1 MAMIR
6 IWFKSGAYGEGNN
19 EFAHINLRSNRDEAN
34 QLQNYIDAHMYML
47 EPLHFGETTIS
58 WDSKDVYAKVLEW
71 RHYKRRSKSS
81 GTVSSINPK
90 PAQSMIKLDVTSLE
104 NQSHVNSQVD
114 VRRRQLYA
122 PIEMC
127 SICNNNLGYHIDLF
141 GTTYDLPPQVVAWR
155 YSMQQ
160 GITKEYIEAPLLD
173 KEVINFGIGTF
184 IRSVNMHHYEIWMVQ
199 LSSLKAS
206 KFGCIYVPGSEGKS
220 IEDLSPGDI
229 IEVPSV
235 YAKRVECTILSPKID
250 KEKES
255 MEALNGGN
263 GYRTF
268 MNLMK
273 DAIHERK
280 HHEDIGAQVEATKV
294 YERDLQH
301 SISFNDLDVESFENM
316 FHGKKTTKALEKAH
330 EYSENTSL
338 YRRAESIHVP
348 CYEKHDLS
356 KGQDNDKN
364 LTPMECIG
372 EMNAKMNEETLTSE
386 WDNEHVYKPI
396 LADQSLSNE
405 VSDNDVEEE
414 IIGIVE
420 HEIKLGNLKIKISAP
435 NSPKDLEENSI
446 VSLLNM
452 EVEEMESIA
461 LQAMGLHDVDEM
473 YGSLESIIKGLKDEY
488 MNFFVECISK
498 SDPLYLLRCY
508 ATWATYSKNEK

>member
-6 IWFKSGAYGEGNN
+6 SWFKSRAYGEGNN

-34 QLQNYIDAHMYML
+34 QLQNCIDAHMYML

-71 RHYKRRSKSS
+71 HHYKRRSKSS
-81 GTVSSINPK
+81 GMVSSINPK

-114 VRRRQLYA
+114 VRRRRLYA

-173 KEVINFGIGTF
+173 KE
-184 IRSVNMHHYEIWMVQ
+184 
-199 LSSLKAS
+199 
-206 KFGCIYVPGSEGKS
+206 
-220 IEDLSPGDI
+220 GDI

-273 DAIHERK
+273 DVIHERK

-446 VSLLNM
+446 STLEQVHNIIATKLLVNYASVQPQTKFSELGVDSLDT
-452 EVEEMESIA
+452 VEIM
-461 LQAMGLHDVDEM
+461 M
-473 YGSLESIIKGLKDEY
+473 SLEETSNVSIGEEDAE
-488 MNFFVECISK
+488 NISTVQQVADLIEK
-498 SDPLYLLRCY
+498 Q
-508 ATWATYSKNEK
+508 TWAS

>member
-1 MAMIR
+1 MAGGSQNHLS
-6 IWFKSGAYGEGNN
+6 KDGNHW
-19 EFAHINLRSNRDEAN
+19 AHGSMQASNRDEAN

-58 WDSKDVYAKVLEW
+58 WDSRDVYAKVLEW
-71 RHYKRRSKSS
+71 RHYKRSSKIS
-81 GTVSSINPK
+81 GMVSSINPN
-90 PAQSMIKLDVTSLE
+90 PAQSMIKLDVPSLE

-114 VRRRQLYA
+114 VCRRRLYA
-122 PIEMC
+122 PTEMC

-206 KFGCIYVPGSEGKS
+206 KFGCIYVMGSEGKL
-220 IEDLSPGDI
+220 IEDISPGDI

-250 KEKES
+250 KEKEC
-255 MEALNGGN
+255 MEAFNGGN

-273 DAIHERK
+273 DMIQERK

-301 SISFNDLDVESFENM
+301 SISFNDLDVEPF
-316 FHGKKTTKALEKAH
+316 L
-330 EYSENTSL
+330 
-338 YRRAESIHVP
+338 V
-348 CYEKHDLS
+348 
-356 KGQDNDKN
+356 
-364 LTPMECIG
+364 
-372 EMNAKMNEETLTSE
+372 
-386 WDNEHVYKPI
+386 
-396 LADQSLSNE
+396 DQSLSNE

-414 IIGIVE
+414 IISILE

-446 VSLLNM
+446 VSFLNM
-452 EVEEMESIA
+452 DVEEMESIA

-473 YGSLESIIKGLKDEY
+473 YGSLESINKGLKDKY

-498 SDPLYLLRCY
+498 SDPLYL
-508 ATWATYSKNEK
+508 

>member
-1 MAMIR
+1 MAMIWS
-6 IWFKSGAYGEGNN
+6 WFKSGAYGEGNN

-81 GTVSSINPK
+81 GMVSSINPK

-114 VRRRQLYA
+114 VRRCQLYA
-122 PIEMC
+122 PTEMC

-160 GITKEYIEAPLLD
+160 GITKEYIEASPLD
-173 KEVINFGIGTF
+173 KEVINFGVGTF
-184 IRSVNMHHYEIWMVQ
+184 ISSLNMHHYEIWMVQ
-199 LSSLKAS
+199 LSSLKES

-220 IEDLSPGDI
+220 IEYLS
-229 IEVPSV
+229 
-235 YAKRVECTILSPKID
+235 
-250 KEKES
+250 
-255 MEALNGGN
+255 
-263 GYRTF
+263 
-268 MNLMK
+268 
-273 DAIHERK
+273 H
-280 HHEDIGAQVEATKV
+280 DIGAQVEATKV

-301 SISFNDLDVESFENM
+301 SISFNDLDVE
-316 FHGKKTTKALEKAH
+316 
-330 EYSENTSL
+330 
-338 YRRAESIHVP
+338 RRAESIHVPCYEKHDLSKGQDNDKNLTPMGHVVP

-405 VSDNDVEEE
+405 VFDNDVKEE

-446 VSLLNM
+446 VMCDDHFSTYDEDVCMSM
-452 EVEEMESIA
+452 EEKSYVIHEKEICI
-461 LQAMGLHDVDEM
+461 LDV
-473 YGSLESIIKGLKDEY
+473 SKD
-488 MNFFVECISK
+488 MMASK
-498 SDPLYLLRCY
+498 SENIHTRKKFGSINSIMVIV
-508 ATWATYSKNEK
+508 A

>member
-6 IWFKSGAYGEGNN
+6 SWFKSGAYGEGNN

-71 RHYKRRSKSS
+71 HHYKRRSKSS
-81 GTVSSINPK
+81 GMVSSINPK

-114 VRRRQLYA
+114 VRRRRLYA

-127 SICNNNLGYHIDLF
+127 SICNNNLGYHVDLF

-173 KEVINFGIGTF
+173 KEVINFGVGTF

-273 DAIHERK
+273 DVIHERK
-280 HHEDIGAQVEATKV
+280 NHEDIGAQVEATKV

-301 SISFNDLDVESFENM
+301 SISFNDLDVE
-316 FHGKKTTKALEKAH
+316 
-330 EYSENTSL
+330 
-338 YRRAESIHVP
+338 RRAESIHVP

-446 VSLLNM
+446 VMCDDHFSTYDEDVCMSM
-452 EVEEMESIA
+452 EEKSYVIHEKEICI
-461 LQAMGLHDVDEM
+461 LDV
-473 YGSLESIIKGLKDEY
+473 SKD
-488 MNFFVECISK
+488 MMASK
-498 SDPLYLLRCY
+498 SENIHTQKKFGSINSIMVIV
-508 ATWATYSKNEK
+508 A

>member
-1 MAMIR
+1 MAMIWS
-6 IWFKSGAYGEGNN
+6 WFKSGAYGEGNN

-81 GTVSSINPK
+81 GMVSSINPK

-114 VRRRQLYA
+114 VRRRRLYA

-173 KEVINFGIGTF
+173 KEVINFGVGTF
-184 IRSVNMHHYEIWMVQ
+184 IRSVSMHHYEIWMVQ

-273 DAIHERK
+273 DVIHERK

-301 SISFNDLDVESFENM
+301 SISFNDLDVESFGNM

-372 EMNAKMNEETLTSE
+372 EMNAKINEETLTSE

-420 HEIKLGNLKIKISAP
+420 HEIKLGNLKIKIFAP

-446 VSLLNM
+446 VMCDDHFSTYDEDVCMIM
-452 EVEEMESIA
+452 EEKSYVIHEKEICI
-461 LQAMGLHDVDEM
+461 LDV
-473 YGSLESIIKGLKDEY
+473 SKD
-488 MNFFVECISK
+488 MMASK
-498 SDPLYLLRCY
+498 SENIHTQKKFGSINSIMVIV
-508 ATWATYSKNEK
+508 A